1 MKCVALKHSFLWA
14 IAALLTAML
23 FPACDNAKESGGE
36 ASKVA
41 KDQHGSLETDYR
53 CLQAEL
59 RLAEADVPYLVLD
72 IARMKIEIRLRGAIV
87 WEEPIQVVEGDA
99 SVLTEFVERFRES
112 TNGTNVRFMAKK
124 QLFAAQDRF
133 ADSILTVVS
142 GVLKVDA
149 ELMQRE
155 LPARFQL
162 DWGDGLILRF
172 RTETEIKSEGGAAAW
187 LKDLF
192 ASMKDDVG
200 HPVPVLEVKAERALT
215 LFRVAHSGLPTLLVL
230 ELPPP
235 VADTKPSKTDI
246 KRSK

>member
-1 MKCVALKHSFLWA
+1 MKCAALKKSA
-14 IAALLTAML
+14 IRATAAML
-23 FPACDNAKESGGE
+23 MAMLLNACGSANVPADAASEST
-36 ASKVA
+36 
-41 KDQHGSLETDYR
+41 KDQRGSLESNYKL
-53 CLQAEL
+53 LQAEL
-59 RLAEADVPYLVLD
+59 RLAEADVPYLALD
-72 IARMKIEIRLRGAIV
+72 IARMRIEIRLRGAIV
-87 WEEPIQVVEGDA
+87 WEEPIQVVEGDP
-99 SVLTEFVERFRES
+99 SVLMEFVDRFRES
-112 TNGTNVRFMAKK
+112 TDGTNVSFMKKK

-133 ADSILTVVS
+133 EDSVLTVVS
-142 GVLKVDA
+142 DVLNLDA

-200 HPVPVLEVKAERALT
+200 HPVPVLEVKSERALT

-235 VADTKPSKTDI
+235 VVETKTSK
-246 KRSK
+246 K

>member
-1 MKCVALKHSFLWA
+1 M
-14 IAALLTAML
+14 
-23 FPACDNAKESGGE
+23 
-36 ASKVA
+36 
-41 KDQHGSLETDYR
+41 R
-53 CLQAEL
+53 
-59 RLAEADVPYLVLD
+59 
-72 IARMKIEIRLRGAIV
+72 IEIRLRGAIV
-87 WEEPIQVVEGDA
+87 WEEPIQVVEGDP
-99 SVLTEFVERFRES
+99 SVLTEFVALFRKS
-112 TNGTNVRFMAKK
+112 TDGTNVRFLKKK

-133 ADSILTVVS
+133 AESVLTVVS
-142 GVLKVDA
+142 DVLKVNA

-155 LPARFQL
+155 LPARFQF

-200 HPVPVLEVKAERALT
+200 HPVPVLEVKSERAIT

-235 VADTKPSKTDI
+235 TTEAKPSK
-246 KRSK
+246 K